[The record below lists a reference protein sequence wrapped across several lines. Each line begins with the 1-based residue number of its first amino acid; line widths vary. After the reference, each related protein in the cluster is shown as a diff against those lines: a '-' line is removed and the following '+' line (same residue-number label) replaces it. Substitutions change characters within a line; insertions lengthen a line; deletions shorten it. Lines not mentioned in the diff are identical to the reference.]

1 MVSGVVLVCPL
12 SLIPVI
18 ARAGAVMAAKPWT
31 LFFHDAPPQPGDEIS
46 GQWSRQQL
54 ERMNA
59 RFVRAVERAIAL
71 GQERRP
77 NGSESFTAD
86 AGKCWH
92 GVRRSA

>member
-1 MVSGVVLVCPL
+1 
-12 SLIPVI
+12 
-18 ARAGAVMAAKPWT
+18 
-31 LFFHDAPPQPGDEIS
+31 
-46 GQWSRQQL
+46 
-54 ERMNA
+54 MNA

-77 NGSESFTAD
+77 NGSESFIAD